1 MTKYLITYHNGG
13 PMPSDPK
20 AMEQMK
26 MAFGKWLQEA
36 GTAIVDPGAPVMKVK
51 QVAGSNP
58 SASIEVGGYS
68 IIQAENEEA
77 AASILKSHPFV
88 ARGGTLQV
96 NQVLGV

>member
-1 MTKYLITYHNGG
+1 MKKYLITYHNGG

-36 GTAIVDPGAPVMKVK
+36 GSAIVDPGAPVMNVK
-51 QVAGSNP
+51 QVASGKP
-58 SASIEVGGYS
+58 SSPVEVGGYS
-68 IIQAENEEA
+68 IIQADNEEA
-77 AASILKSHPFV
+77 AVKILKSHPFV

-96 NQVLGV
+96 NQVMSV